1 MESLPAAH
9 SIGDVGGG
17 RGIPTAGEDPEEPS
31 GPETGC
37 LSQIL
42 GLRLGNRGNFCYSN
56 AVVRSWLHL
65 AAWLGGL
72 QQLFEGNMLAHL
84 KGLMQAKG
92 VIHMWS
98 NPFWRAQMGK
108 WRNPHKQH
116 DVAEFLTHAL
126 SRLPSAMI
134 RLATP
139 WQVRTRGTFWR
150 VQDQGPSVP
159 LVIQP
164 SELAGTESLG
174 MQTVQGMIEA
184 WHNQKDV
191 HALEFWPSA
200 IVLQAGRF
208 DFNAGCNRAIK
219 RRYTIEPCTEVLVPG
234 FQHGR
239 GIQWKRYQLCS
250 IIIHLGDSP
259 SSGHYFNIFYDT
271 GDSSYSI
278 ADDGVASRSRDASEL
293 IKLSSDMYL
302 FFYCKSR

>member
-1 MESLPAAH
+1 MKYWS
-9 SIGDVGGG
+9 
-17 RGIPTAGEDPEEPS
+17 IPTAGEDPEEPS

-108 WRNPHKQH
+108 WRNPHMQH

-139 WQVRTRGTFWR
+139 WQARTRGTFWR

-184 WHNQKDV
+184 WHNQRMCMPWSFGPRPSFCKLGV
-191 HALEFWPSA
+191 LTSTQGATVRLSVGTPLNHALRFWF
-200 IVLQAGRF
+200 R
-208 DFNAGCNRAIK
+208 DFSTVGASNG
-219 RRYTIEPCTEVLVPG
+219 
-234 FQHGR
+234 
-239 GIQWKRYQLCS
+239 S
-250 IIIHLGDSP
+250 
-259 SSGHYFNIFYDT
+259 DT
-271 GDSSYSI
+271 SFAQS
-278 ADDGVASRSRDASEL
+278 
-293 IKLSSDMYL
+293 
-302 FFYCKSR
+302 